1 MDERVQRFLSKEEW
15 QSLLQSKP
23 AQILVRRSISKRVH
37 FQETTET
44 PLPYELPMEDP
55 HFRLIQ
61 LKRMRYKAFKQR
73 LTALAMPKA
82 SPKAE
87 LAVQK
92 WSWAETTENS
102 IGPGQYETRLDLTKP
117 CVVSTKP
124 NHPIPVIRKMSSVGR
139 HREPPTPLK
148 SISTEPKDQ
157 IASPKPERSSTAGR
171 IRPRQSFSRSQ
182 GRLFDLKNPSILP
195 DIGSYSPTL
204 IPSQK
209 HRYSVPKSL
218 RKFNISRCIYYAD
231 SLLNEKFNSVFQ
243 SVSPN

>member
-23 AQILVRRSISKRVH
+23 TRQLVHRSIIKRVQ
-37 FQETTET
+37 FQDTKED
-44 PLPYELPMEDP
+44 PLPYELPTEDP
-55 HFRLIQ
+55 NLHQVQ
-61 LKRMRYKAFKQR
+61 LKRMRYKAFKKR

-87 LAVQK
+87 TTMQK

-102 IGPGQYETRLDLTKP
+102 IGPGQYETRLDLSKP
-117 CVVSTKP
+117 CIISTKP
-124 NHPIPVIRKMSSVGR
+124 NHPIPVIRKFTSVGR
-139 HREPPTPLK
+139 HRELPTPIK
-148 SISTEPKDQ
+148 SVSTEQKDQ

-171 IRPRQSFSRSQ
+171 VIPRQSFSRSQ
-182 GRLFDLKNPSILP
+182 GRLFDLKNPAILP
-195 DIGSYSPTL
+195 DIGSYSPSL

-218 RKFNISRCIYYAD
+218 RKFNISRCISHSD